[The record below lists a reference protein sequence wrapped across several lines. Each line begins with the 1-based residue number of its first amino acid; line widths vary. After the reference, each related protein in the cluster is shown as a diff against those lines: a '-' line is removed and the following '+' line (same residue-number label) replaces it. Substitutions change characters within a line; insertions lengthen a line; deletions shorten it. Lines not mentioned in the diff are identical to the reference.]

1 MAISRRYP
9 RGMPDQ
15 LLEPW
20 RPSLDV
26 WHRAIES
33 GALEG
38 ENVELVDGAVVAMSP
53 RDAAHEDAV
62 EYLLHVVG
70 PSIGPGRRLRVAGS
84 LTIGEGWEPE
94 PDLYVHDP
102 ARPRLWHPST
112 ALWVCEVANSSLR
125 KDRSV
130 KAVGYAS
137 AAIPE
142 YWIVSLPDRHVE
154 VLTEPTPGH
163 GYAVTT
169 VTRTGTLRS
178 ASLPGL
184 EVDLDDLWAAVLPG

>member
-1 MAISRRYP
+1 MS
-9 RGMPDQ
+9 DQ

-20 RPSLDV
+20 RPTLDV

-33 GALEG
+33 GVLEG
-38 ENVELVDGAVVAMSP
+38 ERLELLDGAVVAMTPLDP
-53 RDAAHEDAV
+53 RHEDAV
-62 EYLLHVVG
+62 RFLTERVFALTLQM
-70 PSIGPGRRLRVAGS
+70 PRLQTGVSSA
-84 LTIGEGWEPE
+84 LTIGERWEPQ
-94 PDLYVHDP
+94 PDVVVFDRD
-102 ARPRLWHPST
+102 APRLWHPST

-154 VLTEPTPGH
+154 VLTQPTPEH

-169 VTRTGTLRS
+169 ITRSGTLRS
-178 ASLPGL
+178 AALPGL
-184 EVDLDDLWAAVLPG
+184 ELDVDELWAAVFPA